1 MILVKSR
8 ALALMGL
15 CCLAVTSVSHSAPLN
30 NEQMMVVKEKL
41 SQLTPEQKEHIK
53 NKIKSLTPEQKENI
67 KGKLKEKFDILSAED
82 QKLLLEGLAQLPGAK
97 VSSMFKAFSK
107 LSNEDKFRIKQQ
119 IFQRVEDK
127 IKALPE
133 SQRVALYNNI
143 KKAKSPKERVALI
156 SSAIGRLGNVTYGVS
171 GGEILNLLNDLTL
184 DQWSTLFA
192 KLGQE
197 IEARYGDTLLGGELA
212 ALFTGLG
219 DIAAGL
225 SEVTN
230 VDTSTR
236 LYMPMLLRNPNGAD
250 CRSVNESGEQQLL
263 TSGQT
268 ISCRTQDFTNA
279 MYVRYPDW
287 VLYMVRYAHIKA
299 KLSCAPGWTQQGEYC
314 TSPDIPG
321 AGVKAEIQTAF
332 GRKHYTLTLNNGQ
345 QDMDMGKMYKAEG
358 LSGLTGGSG
367 QWIDDN
373 CSGAGTSGDCYA
385 GDGYYKGNL
394 PVNVTVEWKMLDPMK
409 YYQWKA
415 TSSTADDIA
424 KNNLHPFQVEYQDGK
439 DELFGGVL
447 HVNMLDPGYPQGYIV
462 TSFPGWS
469 SSCEINQPEQTVDL
483 GTVYAKDFK
492 TQGPLESTFKP
503 FEIGLACTG
512 TQKDYKP
519 VIRIS
524 SAGPT
529 GGELY
534 NGENTGYLH
543 NRLTDANA
551 AKNVAIA
558 VYYDLPT
565 GKKPVAF
572 YGSVNK
578 YQQEFDLSEDP
589 NPKLK
594 FLAAFYKPEYPGDA
608 ITTGKFEAD
617 ITVEMIY
624 P

>member
-1 MILVKSR
+1 MIQAKNCTV
-8 ALALMGL
+8 LAISLL
-15 CCLAVTSVSHSAPLN
+15 CLAASSVTNATQLN
-30 NEQMMVVKEKL
+30 SEQRAAIKEKVA
-41 SQLTPEQKEHIK
+41 QLTPEQKE
-53 NKIKSLTPEQKENI
+53 KIKTKLENLTPEQKENI
-67 KGKLKEKFDILSAED
+67 KGKLKEKYNSLSDEE
-82 QKLLLEGLAQLPGAK
+82 KKRLLTGIEGISGTEV
-97 VSSMFKAFSK
+97 VSMYDVFSE
-107 LSNEDKFRIKQQ
+107 LNIEDKYTIKQQ
-119 IFQRVEDK
+119 IFKRVEDK
-127 IKALPE
+127 IRALPQ
-133 SQRVALYNNI
+133 SQREALY
-143 KKAKSPKERVALI
+143 KELKSTTLPKGRVALI
-156 SSAIGRLGNVTYGVS
+156 SDAVGRLGNVTYGVS
-171 GGEILNLLNDLTL
+171 GDEALRKLNDLTL
-184 DQWSTLFA
+184 SQWSNIFT

-197 IEARYGDTLLGGELA
+197 IEARYGDSMLGGELA
-212 ALFTGLG
+212 ALFIGLG
-219 DIAAGL
+219 DIAADID
-225 SEVTN
+225 EVSN
-230 VDTSTR
+230 VDLSTR

-250 CRSVNESGEQQLL
+250 CRSVNESGDQQLL
-263 TSGQT
+263 TSGQP
-268 ISCRTQDFTNA
+268 INCRTQEYTNA

-287 VLYMVRYAHIKA
+287 ALYMVRYAHIKG
-299 KLSCAPGWTQQGEYC
+299 KLSCAPGWTQEGEYC
-314 TSPDIPG
+314 TNPDIPG

-332 GRKHYTLTLNNGQ
+332 GRTHYTLTLNNGT
-345 QDMDMGKMYKAEG
+345 QDMDMGKMYKTEG
-358 LSGLTGGSG
+358 LTGISGGSG

-373 CSGAGTSGDCYA
+373 CSGPGTAGDCHQ

-394 PVNVTVEWKMLDPMK
+394 PVNVTVEWKMLDPLK
-409 YYQWKA
+409 YYSWKA
-415 TSSTADDIA
+415 SGKADDIA
-424 KNNLHPFQVEYQDGK
+424 KNNLHPFQVEYTEGK
-439 DELFGGVL
+439 DEAFGATL

-483 GTVYAKDFK
+483 GTVYAHDFK
-492 TQGPLESTFKP
+492 TPGPLESTFKP
-503 FEIGLACTG
+503 FEIGLSCTG

-519 VIRIS
+519 AIRII
-524 SAGPT
+524 SAGST

-565 GKKPVAF
+565 GVKPVNF
-572 YGSVNK
+572 YGSPSK

-617 ITVEMIY
+617 ITVEMVY